1 MKITELKTGDILLY
15 RSNNVSAMSSGG
27 FELLTIKIQQI
38 GKVTSAGKIGL

>member
-38 GKVTSAGKIGL
+38 IEINKIG